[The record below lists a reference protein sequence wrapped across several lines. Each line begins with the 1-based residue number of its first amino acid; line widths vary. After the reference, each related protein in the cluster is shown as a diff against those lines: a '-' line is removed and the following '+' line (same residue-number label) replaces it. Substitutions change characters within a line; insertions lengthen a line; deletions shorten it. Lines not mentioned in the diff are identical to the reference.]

1 MTSILSVKLT
11 VEVLQGVT
19 VLKSTILMKSYSKIS
34 LIKANLEKLEKKSS
48 LISFY
53 QNTSHKICTVK
64 EAGAVQVGMA
74 MWTGLDH

>member
-34 LIKANLEKLEKKSS
+34 LIKANLEKLEKKIFTN
-48 LISFY
+48 LVLPEHVT
-53 QNTSHKICTVK
+53 QNLHS
-64 EAGAVQVGMA
+64 
-74 MWTGLDH
+74 